1 MHKHQRP
8 TLARSA
14 RAVLVAGGLALAGTS
29 VALTSVPALAAG
41 TGAEVREETA
51 EAGRALRD
59 YTVEQKD
66 RAVEAGEDLLES
78 IDARLERLAEQAGD
92 AKGEAARLLEERRA
106 DLVELR
112 AGAAE
117 RLDRLRAATRDGWE
131 AAKAASWTTYED
143 LSEAVADSLDRSDS

>member
-1 MHKHQRP
+1 MRKRQRP
-8 TLARSA
+8 ALARTT
-14 RAVLVAGGLALAGTS
+14 RAVLMAGGLALAGS
-29 VALTSVPALAAG
+29 PVALTGVPAHAAG

-66 RAVEAGEDLLES
+66 RAIEAGEDLLES
-78 IDARLERLAEQAGD
+78 IDARLARLAEQAGN
-92 AKGEAARLLEERRA
+92 ARGEAARLLEERRA
-106 DLVELR
+106 DLVALR

-131 AAKAASWTTYED
+131 DARAAFWSTYED
-143 LSEAVADSLDRSDS
+143 LSEAVADALDRSDS